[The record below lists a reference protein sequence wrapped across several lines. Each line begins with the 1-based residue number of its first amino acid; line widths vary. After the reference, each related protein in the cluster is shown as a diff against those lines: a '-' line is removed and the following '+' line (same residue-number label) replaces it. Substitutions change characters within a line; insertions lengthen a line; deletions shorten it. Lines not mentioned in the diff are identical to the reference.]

1 MDIVKTKGL
10 VLSYCLSRCNNLA
23 LKAFGYRNFME
34 AFNEIGKL
42 IGENPNN
49 IRNMRDEFDPFFDNG
64 RKGWTGREASPSR
77 KVVIEFFKNKSDEEV
92 IEAAKSIISNG
103 SFNDMSVLLHA
114 LEGNESHEKGVQ
126 NMIPIK
132 DLGEIVRETRQK
144 MSDAFIPTE
153 VTLSDSFKLAYTAYM
168 RSRNE
173 NVEFMKTTAIVTN
186 AGNLNIYVPNQ
197 WFVIAT
203 YAVPLIR
210 EIIRY
215 RECTET
221 IIDND
226 TGTLTMD
233 DGTSIDKK
241 QIYKALKDHTEKD
254 LPQKFTVAAKAY
266 FKANGNDE
274 ASSDKAASLL
284 LQFVTDYRWWLGGKG
299 IERANDYYISPALSV
314 LNLVN
319 ASQEFVA
326 KLVFAYATE
335 PSLYKELDRI
345 SQNAGE
351 VFTTK
356 TFDLKSYQ
364 DIKDIPR
371 REGGK
376 NLIVYGAPGTGKSRM
391 LEDEFGKAP
400 LTRRVVFHPEYSYFD
415 FIGTYKPV
423 PVYDHDNRE
432 LFTVDGQKISSG
444 TPYIDYQ
451 FVPGPFTQVLV
462 EAWLDPA
469 NMHTLLIEE
478 LNRANAASVF
488 GEVFQLLDR
497 NSDGS
502 SEYLFEPSRELREY
516 LNHAGI
522 EPFIR
527 DGVGLP
533 SNMNIVATMNSA
545 DQGVNIID
553 SAFKRR
559 WNFKYLRIDI
569 DNAVHKDAELRYAG
583 QIITWG
589 TFITAVNDKLKHLRV
604 NEDRLIGPYFIKPS
618 ELHNKSAI
626 DKLLLYL
633 WDDVLRHKRDQG
645 AFSKSITGFSDLVDN
660 FESSDVLAIKDYI
673 QYESTP
679 VYADEDEEIE
689 ETEETT

>member
-1 MDIVKTKGL
+1 MDIVKIKGL
-10 VLSYCLSRCNNLA
+10 ILSYCLSRCNNLA

-34 AFNEIGKL
+34 AFNEIGML

-49 IRNMRDEFDPFFDNG
+49 LRNMRDEFDPFFDNG

-77 KVVIEFFKNKSDEEV
+77 KVVMEFFGNKSDEEV

-103 SFNDMSVLLHA
+103 SFTDMPVLSHA
-114 LEGNESHEKGVQ
+114 LEGNELHEKGVK
-126 NMIPIK
+126 NMSPIK
-132 DLGEIVRETRQK
+132 DLGEIVREIRQK
-144 MSDAFIPTE
+144 MSDSFIPTE
-153 VTLSDSFKLAYTAYM
+153 ITLSDSFKQAYTTFM
-168 RSRNE
+168 HSRNE
-173 NVEFMKTTAIVTN
+173 DVEFMKTTAIVTN
-186 AGNLNIYVPNQ
+186 AGNLNIYVANQ

-226 TGTLTMD
+226 IGTLTMD
-233 DGTSIDKK
+233 DGTSLDKK
-241 QIYKALKDHTEKD
+241 RVYKALKDHTEKD

-274 ASSDKAASLL
+274 ESSEKAASLL
-284 LQFVTDYRWWLGGKG
+284 LRFVTDYSWWLGGKG
-299 IERANDYYISPALSV
+299 IERTNDYYVSPALSV

-319 ASQEFVA
+319 ASQEFIA

-335 PSLYKELDRI
+335 PSLYKELDSI
-345 SQNAGE
+345 SQNAGD
-351 VFTTK
+351 VFTK

-423 PVYDHDNRE
+423 PVYDRDNRE
-432 LFTVDGQKISSG
+432 LFTVDGRKINSG

-462 EAWLDPA
+462 EAWLDPT

-478 LNRANAASVF
+478 LNRSNAASVF

-502 SEYLFEPSRELREY
+502 SEYLFEPSQELREY

-569 DNAVHKDAELRYAG
+569 DNAVHKDAEFRYDG

-589 TFITAVNDKLKHLRV
+589 MFITAVNDKLKHLRV
-604 NEDRLIGPYFIKPS
+604 NEDRLIGPYFIKPA

-645 AFSKSITGFSDLVDN
+645 AFAKSITGFSDLVDG

-673 QYESTP
+673 QYELTP
-679 VYADEDEEIE
+679 DSADEEEENE
-689 ETEETT
+689 ETS

>member
-1 MDIVKTKGL
+1 MDIVKIKGL
-10 VLSYCLSRCNNLA
+10 ILSYCLSRCNNLA

-34 AFNEIGKL
+34 AFNEIGML

-64 RKGWTGREASPSR
+64 RKGWAGREASPSR
-77 KVVIEFFKNKSDEEV
+77 KVVMEFFRNKSDEEV

-103 SFNDMSVLLHA
+103 YFTDMPVLSHA
-114 LEGNESHEKGVQ
+114 LEGSELHEKGVK
-126 NMIPIK
+126 NMSPIK
-132 DLGEIVRETRQK
+132 DLGEIVREIRQK
-144 MSDAFIPTE
+144 MSDSFIPTE
-153 VTLSDSFKLAYTAYM
+153 ITLSDSFKQAYITFM
-168 RSRNE
+168 HSRNE
-173 NVEFMKTTAIVTN
+173 DVEFMKTTAIVTN
-186 AGNLNIYVPNQ
+186 AGNLNIYVANQ

-226 TGTLTMD
+226 IGTLTMD
-233 DGTSIDKK
+233 DGTSLDKK
-241 QIYKALKDHTEKD
+241 RVYKALKDHTEKD

-274 ASSDKAASLL
+274 ESSDKAASLL
-284 LQFVTDYRWWLGGKG
+284 LQFVTDYSWWLGGKG
-299 IERANDYYISPALSV
+299 IERTNDYYVSPALSV

-319 ASQEFVA
+319 ASQEFIA

-335 PSLYKELDRI
+335 PSLYKELDSI
-345 SQNAGE
+345 SQNSGD
-351 VFTTK
+351 VFTK

-423 PVYDHDNRE
+423 PVYDRDNRE
-432 LFTVDGQKISSG
+432 LFTVDGRKINSG

-478 LNRANAASVF
+478 LNRSNAASVF

-502 SEYLFEPSRELREY
+502 SEYLFEPSQELREY

-569 DNAVHKDAELRYAG
+569 DNAVHKDAEFRYAG

-589 TFITAVNDKLKHLRV
+589 MFITAVNDKLKYLRV

-645 AFSKSITGFSDLVDN
+645 AFVKSITGFSDLVDG

-673 QYESTP
+673 QYDLTP
-679 VYADEDEEIE
+679 DSADEEEENE
-689 ETEETT
+689 ETS

>member
-1 MDIVKTKGL
+1 MDIVKIKGL
-10 VLSYCLSRCNNLA
+10 ILSYCLSRCNNLA

-34 AFNEIGKL
+34 AFNEIGML

-49 IRNMRDEFDPFFDNG
+49 LRNMRDEFDPFFDNG

-77 KVVIEFFKNKSDEEV
+77 KVVMEFFGNKSDEEV

-103 SFNDMSVLLHA
+103 SFTDMPVLSHA
-114 LEGNESHEKGVQ
+114 LEGNELHEKGVK
-126 NMIPIK
+126 NMSPIK
-132 DLGEIVRETRQK
+132 DLGEIVREIRQK
-144 MSDAFIPTE
+144 MSDSFIPTE
-153 VTLSDSFKLAYTAYM
+153 ITLSDSFKQAYTTFM
-168 RSRNE
+168 HSRNE
-173 NVEFMKTTAIVTN
+173 DVEFMKTTAIVTN
-186 AGNLNIYVPNQ
+186 AGNLNIYVANQ

-226 TGTLTMD
+226 IGTLTMD
-233 DGTSIDKK
+233 DGTSLDKK
-241 QIYKALKDHTEKD
+241 RVYKALKDHTEKD

-274 ASSDKAASLL
+274 ESSEKAASLL
-284 LQFVTDYRWWLGGKG
+284 LRFVTDYSWWLGGKG
-299 IERANDYYISPALSV
+299 IERTNDYYVSPALSV

-319 ASQEFVA
+319 ASQEFIA

-335 PSLYKELDRI
+335 PSLYKELDSI
-345 SQNAGE
+345 SQNAGD
-351 VFTTK
+351 VFTK

-423 PVYDHDNRE
+423 PVYDRDNRE
-432 LFTVDGQKISSG
+432 LFTVDGRKINSG

-478 LNRANAASVF
+478 LNRSNAASVF

-502 SEYLFEPSRELREY
+502 SEYLFEPSQELREY

-569 DNAVHKDAELRYAG
+569 DNAVHKDAEFRYDG

-589 TFITAVNDKLKHLRV
+589 MFITAVNDKLKHLRV
-604 NEDRLIGPYFIKPS
+604 NEDRLIGPYFIKPA

-645 AFSKSITGFSDLVDN
+645 AFAKSITGFSDLVDG

-673 QYESTP
+673 QYELTP
-679 VYADEDEEIE
+679 DSADEEEENE
-689 ETEETT
+689 ETS

>member
-1 MDIVKTKGL
+1 
-10 VLSYCLSRCNNLA
+10 
-23 LKAFGYRNFME
+23 
-34 AFNEIGKL
+34 
-42 IGENPNN
+42 
-49 IRNMRDEFDPFFDNG
+49 
-64 RKGWTGREASPSR
+64 
-77 KVVIEFFKNKSDEEV
+77 
-92 IEAAKSIISNG
+92 
-103 SFNDMSVLLHA
+103 MSVLSHA
-114 LEGNESHEKGVQ
+114 LEGNELHEKGVK
-126 NMIPIK
+126 NMSPIR
-132 DLGEIVRETRQK
+132 DLGEIVSEIRQK
-144 MSDAFIPTE
+144 MSDKFIPTE
-153 VTLSDSFKLAYTAYM
+153 VTLSDSFKSSYTAYM

-173 NVEFMKTTAIVTN
+173 NVEFMKTTAIMTN
-186 AGNLNIYVPNQ
+186 AGNLNIYIPNQ

-210 EIIRY
+210 EIIQY
-215 RECTET
+215 RKYTEE
-221 IIDND
+221 IIDKD
-226 TGTLTMD
+226 TGTLTTN
-233 DGTSIDKK
+233 DGKPLDKK
-241 QIYKALKDHTEKD
+241 NVYKALKDSTETD

-266 FKANGNDE
+266 FKANENDE
-274 ASSDKAASLL
+274 VSSEKAASLL
-284 LQFVTDYRWWLGGKG
+284 RRFVTDYSWWLGGKG
-299 IERANDYYISPALSV
+299 IERTNDYYISPALSV

-319 ASQEFVA
+319 ASQEFVG

-335 PSLYKELDRI
+335 DSLYKELDGI
-345 SQNAGE
+345 SPKTGD

-356 TFDLKSYQ
+356 TFELKPYQ
-364 DIKDIPR
+364 EIKDILR
-371 REGGK
+371 RKGGK
-376 NLIVYGAPGTGKSRM
+376 NLIVYGAPGTGKSRS
-391 LEDEFGKAP
+391 LEDQFGKAP

-432 LFTVDGQKISSG
+432 LFTVDGKKINSG

-533 SNMNIVATMNSA
+533 PNMNIVATMNSA

-569 DNAVHKDAELRYAG
+569 DNAVHKDAKFRYAG

-589 TFITAVNDKLKHLRV
+589 VFITAVNDKLKYLRV
-604 NEDRLIGPYFIKPS
+604 NEDRLIGAYFIKPS

-645 AFSKSITGFSDLVDN
+645 TFAKSITGFSDLVDG

-673 QYESTP
+673 HYELTP
-679 VYADEDEEIE
+679 DSSDEEEENE
-689 ETEETT
+689 ETS

>member
-1 MDIVKTKGL
+1 MDIVKIKGL
-10 VLSYCLSRCNNLA
+10 ILSYCLSRCNNLA

-34 AFNEIGKL
+34 AFNEIGML

-49 IRNMRDEFDPFFDNG
+49 LRNMRDEFDPFFDNG

-77 KVVIEFFKNKSDEEV
+77 KVVMEFFGNKSDEEV

-103 SFNDMSVLLHA
+103 SFTDMPVLSHA
-114 LEGNESHEKGVQ
+114 LEGNELHEKGVK
-126 NMIPIK
+126 NMSPIK
-132 DLGEIVRETRQK
+132 DLGEIVREIRQK
-144 MSDAFIPTE
+144 MSDSFIPTE
-153 VTLSDSFKLAYTAYM
+153 ITLSDSFKQAYTTFM
-168 RSRNE
+168 HSRNE
-173 NVEFMKTTAIVTN
+173 DVEFMKTTAIVTN
-186 AGNLNIYVPNQ
+186 AGNLNIYVANQ

-203 YAVPLIR
+203 YAVPLIW

-226 TGTLTMD
+226 IGTLTMD
-233 DGTSIDKK
+233 DGTSLDKK
-241 QIYKALKDHTEKD
+241 RVYKALKDHTEKD

-274 ASSDKAASLL
+274 ESSEKAASLL
-284 LQFVTDYRWWLGGKG
+284 LRFVTDYSWWLGGKG
-299 IERANDYYISPALSV
+299 IERTNDYYVSPALSV

-319 ASQEFVA
+319 ASQEFIA

-335 PSLYKELDRI
+335 PSLYKELDSI
-345 SQNAGE
+345 SQNAGD
-351 VFTTK
+351 VFTK

-423 PVYDHDNRE
+423 PVYDRDNRE
-432 LFTVDGQKISSG
+432 LFTVDGRKINSG

-478 LNRANAASVF
+478 LNRSNAASVF

-502 SEYLFEPSRELREY
+502 SEYLFEPSQELREY

-569 DNAVHKDAELRYAG
+569 DNAVHKDAEFRYDG

-589 TFITAVNDKLKHLRV
+589 MFITAVNDKLKHLRV
-604 NEDRLIGPYFIKPS
+604 NEDRLIGPYFIKPA

-645 AFSKSITGFSDLVDN
+645 AFAKSITGFSDLVDG

-673 QYESTP
+673 QYELTP
-679 VYADEDEEIE
+679 DSADEEEENE
-689 ETEETT
+689 ETS